1 MNRSKLLLALFLT
14 PILCLCIMQTAF
26 AQTEKLG
33 SVKYT
38 PPMPDAKG
46 VRRLGTTSWCQFF
59 LIASGVFA
67 SLQPPATICQ
77 PSGLMPEHDAQQR
90 QG

>member
-1 MNRSKLLLALFLT
+1 MKCSKLLLASFLT

-46 VRRLGTTSWCQFF
+46 VRKFGTTSWCKFF
-59 LIASGVFA
+59 YRLRWF
-67 SLQPPATICQ
+67 SLGFDHRLLSANPP
-77 PSGLMPEHDAQQR
+77 G
-90 QG
+90 